1 MNHRHRKVLNALF
14 AHPISAN
21 IHFKDV
27 EAVLRELGAEIEEK
41 HGSRIGVTLD
51 GHTVAF
57 HHAQHALP
65 KDEVVRIRQFLEK
78 CGIDVADYP
87 A

>member
-41 HGSRIGVTLD
+41 HGSRIGVRLN
-51 GHTVAF
+51 GHSAAF
-57 HHAQHALP
+57 HHAHALP
-65 KDEVVRIRQFLEK
+65 KEEVVHIRHFLEK
-78 CGIDVADYP
+78 CGINAADYP

>member
-1 MNHRHRKVLNALF
+1 MNHRHRKVLHTIF
-14 AHPISAN
+14 AHPINTN

-41 HGSRIGVTLD
+41 HGSRIGVTLK

-57 HHAQHALP
+57 HHAQHSLP
-65 KDEVVRIRQFLEK
+65 KDEVLQVRKFLEQ
-78 CGIDVADYP
+78 CGIDIANYP
-87 A
+87 V